1 MKKLRYI
8 LFGFILLM
16 IYSCGGGSDSDDGGM
31 MPNPD
36 PDPDPMIDFTVRT
49 VTKTSNHP
57 WFNQGSTIGYTI
69 NGNEG
74 SQLNLTRGTKYVFD
88 INTPTHPFYISTDD
102 TGVGAGEVSNG
113 VTGSKTQ
120 TGTLSFTPNSNH
132 PDTLYY
138 QCSAHP
144 KMGYLIILSD
154 S

>member
-16 IYSCGGGSDSDDGGM
+16 IYSCGGSSDDGGM
-31 MPNPD
+31 MPN

-49 VTKTSNHP
+49 VTKTSSHP
-57 WFNQGSTIGYTI
+57 WFEEGSLIGYTI
-69 NGNEG
+69 NGTEG

-144 KMGYLIILSD
+144 KMGYMIILSD